1 MLDRRTLVWPDR
13 SEKGGVK
20 SRSQTNIGA
29 FLDHIGARLA
39 FNELACGTV
48 IRRAGRETLLTD
60 EAAKGLWLEADALGL
75 ESSDSYF
82 LAVLGAPGPAKRLP
96 SGSRLPERPA
106 NGTASNAWTHGFPP
120 SSMPKTP
127 N

>member
-1 MLDRRTLVWPDR
+1 MGMNRSAKLAEASPVIMLDRRTLVWPDR

-39 FNELACGTV
+39 FNELACCTV
-48 IRRAGRETLLTD
+48 IRRAGRERLLTD

-82 LAVLGAPGPAKRLP
+82 LAVLEHLAG
-96 SGSRLPERPA
+96 
-106 NGTASNAWTHGFPP
+106 
-120 SSMPKTP
+120 KTP
-127 N
+127 SIRFATT